1 MQKFPF
7 KAALSLTAFS
17 AAMLIASAPAEA
29 REITAA
35 VATGFTTLD
44 PWDAVDNLSRAVSRS
59 FYESLYTFDKDL
71 KPVPQLAE
79 GYEVSK
85 DGLTYTFRLRKGV
98 KFHDGTEFTADAV
111 KMNFDRGMNPESKL
125 TRRTFFKFVDR
136 VEVVDPYTVRIV
148 LKTPTAGFIQRLA
161 NGTAGMICPS
171 LLKRATTK
179 QVTAYEA
186 CGTGPYTLKR
196 FSPAE
201 ELYTVKFPNYRVPGL
216 PKFDAIRWVP
226 VTENSTRAMML
237 QTGEAQFISPVP
249 NEQFLP
255 LSKSGKLS
263 LQKTPSVVTRYL
275 SMNETKKPFDDIRVR
290 EAVSLAINRKAL
302 IKVAYNGFAVP
313 STGYLPAQIEG
324 GVDFGEFPYDPK
336 RARELLKEAGFPQG
350 FKTTIWSAYNDGKT
364 VKTLQFLQQQLA
376 QVGIHAETKAL
387 EAGQRTVIY
396 GAKTPTESQHQLYL
410 IGWTNSAAEPDW
422 GLRPLL
428 DSRSC
433 PPVLNNDSY
442 YKNPKVD
449 ALFDEAIKETLTEK
463 RVELYHEI
471 QNLVNADK
479 PWAPLIFEMV
489 TAGTAKEL
497 KNFTVLPDGGFDFY
511 SAEWKE

>member
-1 MQKFPF
+1 M
-7 KAALSLTAFS
+7 
-17 AAMLIASAPAEA
+17 
-29 REITAA
+29 
-35 VATGFTTLD
+35 
-44 PWDAVDNLSRAVSRS
+44 
-59 FYESLYTFDKDL
+59 

-201 ELYTVKFPNYRVPGL
+201 ELYAVKFPNYRVPGL

-237 QTGEAQFISPVP
+237 P
-249 NEQFLP
+249 
-255 LSKSGKLS
+255 
-263 LQKTPSVVTRYL
+263 
-275 SMNETKKPFDDIRVR
+275 IR
-290 EAVSLAINRKAL
+290 LNR
-302 IKVAYNGFAVP
+302 
-313 STGYLPAQIEG
+313 
-324 GVDFGEFPYDPK
+324 
-336 RARELLKEAGFPQG
+336 
-350 FKTTIWSAYNDGKT
+350 W
-364 VKTLQFLQQQLA
+364 
-376 QVGIHAETKAL
+376 
-387 EAGQRTVIY
+387 
-396 GAKTPTESQHQLYL
+396 
-410 IGWTNSAAEPDW
+410 
-422 GLRPLL
+422 
-428 DSRSC
+428 
-433 PPVLNNDSY
+433 
-442 YKNPKVD
+442 
-449 ALFDEAIKETLTEK
+449 
-463 RVELYHEI
+463 
-471 QNLVNADK
+471 
-479 PWAPLIFEMV
+479 WAP
-489 TAGTAKEL
+489 
-497 KNFTVLPDGGFDFY
+497 
-511 SAEWKE
+511 

>member
-1 MQKFPF
+1 
-7 KAALSLTAFS
+7 
-17 AAMLIASAPAEA
+17 
-29 REITAA
+29 
-35 VATGFTTLD
+35 
-44 PWDAVDNLSRAVSRS
+44 
-59 FYESLYTFDKDL
+59 
-71 KPVPQLAE
+71 
-79 GYEVSK
+79 
-85 DGLTYTFRLRKGV
+85 
-98 KFHDGTEFTADAV
+98 
-111 KMNFDRGMNPESKL
+111 MNFDRGMNPESKL

-201 ELYTVKFPNYRVPGL
+201 ELYAVKFPNYRVPGL

-255 LSKSGKLS
+255 LSKSGKLT

-302 IKVAYNGFAVP
+302 VKVAYNGFAVP
-313 STGYLPAQIEG
+313 STGYLPTQIEG

-336 RARELLKEAGFPQG
+336 RARELL
-350 FKTTIWSAYNDGKT
+350 N
-364 VKTLQFLQQQLA
+364 L
-376 QVGIHAETKAL
+376 
-387 EAGQRTVIY
+387 
-396 GAKTPTESQHQLYL
+396 
-410 IGWTNSAAEPDW
+410 
-422 GLRPLL
+422 
-428 DSRSC
+428 
-433 PPVLNNDSY
+433 
-442 YKNPKVD
+442 KV
-449 ALFDEAIKETLTEK
+449 
-463 RVELYHEI
+463 V
-471 QNLVNADK
+471 
-479 PWAPLIFEMV
+479 
-489 TAGTAKEL
+489 
-497 KNFTVLPDGGFDFY
+497 
-511 SAEWKE
+511 